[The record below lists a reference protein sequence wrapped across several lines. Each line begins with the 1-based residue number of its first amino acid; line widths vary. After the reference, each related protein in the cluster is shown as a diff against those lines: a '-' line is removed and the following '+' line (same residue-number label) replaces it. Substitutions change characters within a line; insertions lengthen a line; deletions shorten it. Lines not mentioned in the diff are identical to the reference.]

1 MLIGPNFNNV
11 KRFQNCMRVE
21 EKICCDRFLLTSEK
35 CSTEDFRKEP
45 KNRGGNAGFA
55 KQEWESRSGNSCK
68 HGRVF
73 VVKNMGSQ
81 LYGRFIQLT
90 KRWPVDEARLGR

>member
-1 MLIGPNFNNV
+1 MGLITLNSKDFKNV
-11 KRFQNCMRVE
+11 FVSKKKYAVTDFCWQVKSVLHKRA
-21 EKICCDRFLLTSEK
+21 
-35 CSTEDFRKEP
+35 RKVWE
-45 KNRGGNAGFA
+45 NAGFV
-55 KQEWESRSGNSCK
+55 KDEWESNSGNSCK

-90 KRWPVDEARLGR
+90 KRWPVDDTRLGR